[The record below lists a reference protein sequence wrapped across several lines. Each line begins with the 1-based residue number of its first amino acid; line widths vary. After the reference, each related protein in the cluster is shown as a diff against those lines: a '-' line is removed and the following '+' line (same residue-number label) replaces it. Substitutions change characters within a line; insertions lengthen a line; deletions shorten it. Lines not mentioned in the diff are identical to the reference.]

1 MNDGTIR
8 TGSVVCRRKDPSRV
22 GEVVSLAP
30 TSRLRD
36 GRWEQDWT
44 ATVEWYGSHRRIT
57 TTTVLVSALQLA
69 AAPPQPRLDTGSTV
83 GPCSTLPPPG

>member
-8 TGSVVCRRKDPSRV
+8 TGSVVCRRKDPSRL
-22 GEVVSLAP
+22 GEVISLAR
-30 TSRLRD
+30 TSRRRN

-44 ATVEWYGSHRRIT
+44 ATVAWDGSHKRLT

-69 AAPPQPRLDTGSTV
+69 AAPPQPRLDTGSTMN
-83 GPCSTLPPPG
+83 PCSTLPPPS